1 MWTLE
6 NLVNGIRGKLLDA
19 MEIQST
25 WVPGLEACWP
35 WKARLDKNGNT
46 TYSLNYMLPTR
57 DSVRKKVGENFV
69 LRAATFGWVPVGT
82 DVEMGSW

>member
-6 NLVNGIRGKLLDA
+6 YLVDAIRRKLLDA

-25 WVPGLEACWP
+25 CVPGLEVCWR
-35 WKARLDKNGNT
+35 WKARLDKNSNT
-46 TYSLNYMLPTR
+46 TYSLNYMMPTR
-57 DSVRKKVGENFV
+57 DSVRKKAGENFV
-69 LRAATFGWVPVGT
+69 LRAATFGSPVGT